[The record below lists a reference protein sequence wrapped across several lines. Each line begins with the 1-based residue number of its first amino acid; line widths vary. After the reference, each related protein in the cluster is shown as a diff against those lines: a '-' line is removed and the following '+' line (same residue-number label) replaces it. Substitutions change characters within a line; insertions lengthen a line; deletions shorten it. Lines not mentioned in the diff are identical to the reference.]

1 VPYIRTYFLA
11 FKSKGNWS
19 KKIKFLVLRKI
30 SMFLNASDNKFIDE
44 RVSNIRSINM
54 NVQMKKDF
62 K

>member
-1 VPYIRTYFLA
+1 
-11 FKSKGNWS
+11 
-19 KKIKFLVLRKI
+19 
-30 SMFLNASDNKFIDE
+30 MFLNASDNKFIDE